1 MLKNGIMG
9 KKALPLRILIGFI
22 LGIIVG
28 IAAPKFA
35 VSLKPAGD
43 IFINAIK
50 MLIVPVV
57 FFTVSGGIAS
67 MGDMDKLKRVGSK
80 IMFIY
85 VLMTILS
92 CVVGLLAA
100 YFIIPDNVGGMMGVE
115 KFTRQVTTPTASKFF
130 MSLIPSN
137 PIEAMAKGDVMQ
149 VLVFSV
155 LVGIA
160 MVSLG
165 DKVEDVKRMFAQ
177 GAALCFKILDMIM
190 EFSPLG
196 VCALM
201 AYSVGFFGTKVFGAL
216 ASFIL
221 ADYVACL
228 IMWFVFMLLP
238 ATLYTGINPLKT
250 MKTMMEI
257 WIVAVS
263 TTSSAATMP
272 ITMRVC
278 TERFKVPEW
287 VVSFTVPLG
296 TTVNLAGAAVWKS
309 VLIILVAQF
318 YNLNLTIEQMVMTVL
333 FSSLLSIAAP
343 GIPGGGIVMGVIM
356 LTLMGLPYDIM
367 GPIAGVY
374 RIIDMIHTPLNIS
387 GDVVGTLLVAKSEG
401 VWDGSEFNN
410 TVE

>member
-1 MLKNGIMG
+1 MLENGIMG

-22 LGIIVG
+22 LGIILG
-28 IAAPKFA
+28 FA
-35 VSLKPAGD
+35 VPSFAVTLKPVGD

-57 FFTVSGGIAS
+57 FFTVSGGIAN

-80 IMFIY
+80 VMIIY
-85 VLMTILS
+85 ILMTIIA
-92 CVVGLLAA
+92 CVVGLLSA
-100 YFIIPDNVGGMMGVE
+100 YLIIPDNIGGMLNVE
-115 KFTRQVTTPTASKFF
+115 KLTQEVKTPTAAKFF

-137 PIEAMAKGDVMQ
+137 PVEAMAKGDVMQ
-149 VLVFSV
+149 VLVFSI

-160 MVSLG
+160 MVALD
-165 DKVEDVKRMFAQ
+165 DKVAEVKKFFEQ
-177 GAALCFKILDMIM
+177 GALLCFKILDMIM
-190 EFSPLG
+190 AFSPIG

-201 AYSVGFFGTKVFGAL
+201 AYSVGFFGVKVFGAL

-221 ADYVACL
+221 ADYVAC
-228 IMWFVFMLLP
+228 IVMWFVFMLLP
-238 ATLYTGINPLKT
+238 AVLYTGVNPIKT

-263 TTSSAATMP
+263 TTSSAGTMP
-272 ITMRVC
+272 ITMKVC
-278 TERFKVPEW
+278 IERFKIPEW
-287 VVSFTVPLG
+287 VVSFTIPLG
-296 TTVNLAGAAVWKS
+296 TTVNLAGAAVWKA

-318 YNLNLTIEQMVMTVL
+318 YNLTLTVEQMIMTVL

-367 GPIAGVY
+367 GPIAGIY

-387 GDVVGTLLVAKSEG
+387 GDVIGTMLVAKNERVWNGIDFNRLSE
-401 VWDGSEFNN
+401 
-410 TVE
+410 

>member
-1 MLKNGIMG
+1 MLENGIMG

-22 LGIIVG
+22 LGIVLG
-28 IAAPKFA
+28 IMAPKFA

-43 IFINAIK
+43 VFINAIK

-67 MGDMDKLKRVGSK
+67 MGDMDKLKRMGSK
-80 IMFIY
+80 IMLIY
-85 VLMTILS
+85 VTMTILA

-100 YFIIPDNVGGMMGVE
+100 YFIIPDNVGGMLNME
-115 KFTRQVTTPTASKFF
+115 KLNRQVTTPTASKFF

-160 MVSLG
+160 MVALG
-165 DKVEDVKRMFAQ
+165 DKVDDIKRMFAQ
-177 GAALCFKILDMIM
+177 GATLCFKILDMIM

-228 IMWFVFMLLP
+228 VMWFVFMLLP
-238 ATLYTGINPLKT
+238 AAVYTGVSPMKT
-250 MKTMMEI
+250 MKALMEI

-278 TERFKVPEW
+278 TDRLKIPEW
-287 VVSFTVPLG
+287 VVAFTIPLG
-296 TTVNLAGAAVWKS
+296 TTVNLAGAAVWKA
-309 VLIILVAQF
+309 VLIVLVAQF
-318 YNLNLTIEQMVMTVL
+318 YGLQLTIDQMIMTVL

-367 GPIAGVY
+367 GPIAGIY
-374 RIIDMIHTPLNIS
+374 RVIDMIHTPLNIS
-387 GDVVGTLLVAKSEG
+387 GDVIGTMLVAKNEG
-401 VWDGSEFNN
+401 VWNGRDFNDAA
-410 TVE
+410 

>member
-1 MLKNGIMG
+1 MLQDGIMG

-22 LGIIVG
+22 LGILLG

-43 IFINAIK
+43 VFINAIK

-67 MGDMDKLKRVGSK
+67 MGDMDKLKRMGSK
-80 IMFIY
+80 IMLIY
-85 VLMTILS
+85 IVMTIMA
-92 CVVGLLAA
+92 CVVGLLSA
-100 YFIIPDNVGGMMGVE
+100 YFIIPDNVGGMLSME
-115 KFTRQVTTPTASKFF
+115 KFSRQVTTPTASKFF

-160 MVSLG
+160 MVALG
-165 DKVEDVKRMFAQ
+165 DKVADIKRIFAQ
-177 GAALCFKILDMIM
+177 GATLCFKILDMIM

-216 ASFIL
+216 ASFII

-228 IMWFVFMLLP
+228 VMWFVFMLLP
-238 ATLYTGINPLKT
+238 AVVYTGVSPMKT
-250 MKTMMEI
+250 MKAMMEI

-287 VVSFTVPLG
+287 VVAFTVPLG
-296 TTVNLAGAAVWKS
+296 TTVNLAGAAVWKA
-309 VLIILVAQF
+309 VLIVLVAQF
-318 YNLNLTIEQMVMTVL
+318 YGLQLTVEQMIMTVL

-367 GPIAGVY
+367 GPIAGIY

-387 GDVVGTLLVAKSEG
+387 GDVVGTMLVAKNEG
-401 VWDGSEFNN
+401 VWHGREFNDAA
-410 TVE
+410 

>member
-1 MLKNGIMG
+1 MLQNGIMG

-22 LGIIVG
+22 LGIILGMVV
-28 IAAPKFA
+28 PKFA

-43 IFINAIK
+43 MFINAIK
-50 MLIVPVV
+50 MLIVPVI

-67 MGDMDKLKRVGSK
+67 VGDMDKLKRVGSK
-80 IMFIY
+80 VMLIY
-85 VLMTILS
+85 VAMTVMACI
-92 CVVGLLAA
+92 VGLLAA
-100 YFIIPDNVGGMMGVE
+100 YVIIPDNIGGMITVE
-115 KFTRQVTTPTASKFF
+115 KLNRQVTTPTAAKFF
-130 MSLIPSN
+130 MSMIPAN

-160 MVSLG
+160 MVALG
-165 DKVEDVKRMFAQ
+165 DKVDEIKRVFAQ
-177 GAALCFKILDMIM
+177 GATVCFKILDMIM

-201 AYSVGFFGTKVFGAL
+201 AYSVGLFGTKVFGAL

-228 IMWFVFMLLP
+228 VMWFVFMLLP
-238 ATLYTGINPLKT
+238 AVLYTGINPLKA

-263 TTSSAATMP
+263 TTSSAGTMP

-278 TERFKVPEW
+278 VERFKIPEW
-287 VVSFTVPLG
+287 VVSFTIPLG
-296 TTVNLAGAAVWKS
+296 TTVNLAGAAVWKA
-309 VLIILVAQF
+309 VLIVLVAQF
-318 YNLNLTIEQMVMTVL
+318 YGLNLSVEQMIMTVL

-367 GPIAGVY
+367 GPIAGIY
-374 RIIDMIHTPLNIS
+374 RVIDMIHTPLNIS
-387 GDVVGTLLVAKSEG
+387 GDVIGTMLVAKNES
-401 VWDGSEFNN
+401 VWTGSDFNN
-410 TVE
+410 TIE